1 MAVISISQKT
11 EFEDT
16 ISSNDLVV
24 VHFYADWATQCGP
37 MNDVLEELAKQAELK
52 AVRFAKCPAEDLP
65 EVSLKYS
72 ISAVPTFL
80 LLRGGSLLDRVEG
93 ANAAELTKKINLQIS
108 EVSNVVLPPPAKAI
122 AEDLVTQLR
131 GLINSSPV
139 MLFMKGTATDPKC
152 GFSKSMVALLD
163 SHEAAYKTF
172 DILTD
177 EEVRQGLK
185 TYSKW
190 PTYPQ
195 LYINGELIGGLDIV
209 KEMNESGELQP
220 LLPKK
225 EPLETRLKSLIN
237 QSTCMV
243 FMKGPRDAPRCGF
256 SKQLMAILAETD
268 IKFDTFDILTDE
280 EVRHGLKTFS
290 NWPTYPQVYVKGE
303 LIGGLDII
311 KELKESGELLSALK
325 GEA

>member
-1 MAVISISQKT
+1 MAVIKISQKT

-37 MNDVLEELAKQAELK
+37 MNDVLEELAKQVELK
-52 AVRFAKCPAEDLP
+52 AVRFATCPAEDLP

-80 LLRGGSLLDRVEG
+80 LLRGGSLLDRVDG
-93 ANAAELTKKINLQIS
+93 ANAAELTKKINL
-108 EVSNVVLPPPAKAI
+108 
-122 AEDLVTQLR
+122 
-131 GLINSSPV
+131 
-139 MLFMKGTATDPKC
+139 
-152 GFSKSMVALLD
+152 
-163 SHEAAYKTF
+163 
-172 DILTD
+172 
-177 EEVRQGLK
+177 
-185 TYSKW
+185 
-190 PTYPQ
+190 Q

-209 KEMNESGELQP
+209 KEMNESGELQA

-225 EPLETRLKSLIN
+225 APLETRLKSLIN

-243 FMKGPRDAPRCGF
+243 FMKGSRDAPLCGF

-280 EVRHGLKTFS
+280 EVRQGLKTFS

-303 LIGGLDII
+303 LVGGLDII
-311 KELKESGELLSALK
+311 KELKENGELLSTLK
-325 GEA
+325 GDA